1 MPARSTRKA
10 GSRDTPGERARP
22 LFVNGLPYP
31 QPTSADVTTRM
42 RRNARS
48 DTRPEMLVRSELHR
62 RGARF
67 RKDLPVRLAD
77 RVIRADIVFTRARLA
92 VFIDG
97 CFWHACPV
105 HGNQPRENTDYWQPK
120 LALNVARDRAVDE
133 ALIAAGWRVLR
144 AWEHE
149 PPASAAD
156 RIIATLT
163 QASVGG

>member
-1 MPARSTRKA
+1 VPRT
-10 GSRDTPGERARP
+10 GNHETPGERARP

-31 QPTSADVTTRM
+31 QPTSADVTARM
-42 RRNARS
+42 RRNARTG
-48 DTRPEMLVRSELHR
+48 TRPEMLVRSELHR

-77 RVIRADIVFTRARLA
+77 GVVRPDIVFTRARLA

-105 HGNQPRENTDYWQPK
+105 HGSQPRANSDYWRPK
-120 LALNVARDRAVDE
+120 LSLNVARDRAVDE
-133 ALIAAGWRVLR
+133 ALIAARWRVLR

-156 RIIATLT
+156 RIIAALK
-163 QASVGG
+163 QAGVGG

>member
-1 MPARSTRKA
+1 LPARSARKA
-10 GSRDTPGERARP
+10 GSHDTPGGHARP
-22 LFVNGLPYP
+22 LLVNGLPYP
-31 QPTSADVTTRM
+31 QPTTTDVTTRM
-42 RRNARS
+42 RRNLRTG
-48 DTRPEMLVRSELHR
+48 TRPETLVRSELHR

-67 RKDLPVRLAD
+67 RKDLPVRLGD
-77 RVIRADIVFTRARLA
+77 RVVRPDIVFTRARLA

-105 HGNQPRENTDYWQPK
+105 HGNQPRANTDYWRPK

-149 PPASAAD
+149 PPVSAAD
-156 RIIATLT
+156 RIVAALT
-163 QASVGG
+163 QAGVGG

>member
-1 MPARSTRKA
+1 MPARSTRNPA
-10 GSRDTPGERARP
+10 SHDTPGERARP
-22 LFVNGLPYP
+22 PLVNGLPYP
-31 QPTSADVTTRM
+31 QPTNADVTARM
-42 RRNARS
+42 RRNPRTG
-48 DTRPEMLVRSELHR
+48 TRPETLVRSELHR

-67 RKDLPVRLAD
+67 RKDLPIRLPD
-77 RVIRADIVFTRARLA
+77 RVVRPDIVFTRARLA

-105 HGNQPRENTDYWQPK
+105 HGNRPRANTDYWRPK
-120 LALNVARDRAVDE
+120 LALNVVRDRAVDA
-133 ALIAAGWRVLR
+133 ALNGAGWRVLR

-163 QASVGG
+163 QAGVGG